1 MIRKESELSVRR
13 QCELLGI
20 PRSQL
25 YYEAKEADPA
35 AAERKEEILARID
48 YWHTMMPALG
58 ARRLR
63 TKLKDDGYDVTRK
76 SIRKYM
82 EEMGI
87 CAVYPKPN
95 LSRRNFQEGIMPYL
109 LRNYVAQ
116 FPNQVWSI
124 DITYIKMQK
133 SHMYLTAIIDWY
145 SRKIVGWRLA
155 DTLSTQP
162 VLEAVREA
170 VEQFGVPGILNS
182 DQGSQFTSEEY
193 RQLLQ
198 ELHIRQSMDGKGRW
212 ADNIMI
218 ERWFRSLKTEEIYP
232 KEFRSPREL
241 RKALKEYIRLYN
253 CERPHQSLDNAT
265 PDKVFYACFASVR
278 QVESSIA
285 C

>member
-1 MIRKESELSVRR
+1 M
-13 QCELLGI
+13 LGVT
-20 PRSQL
+20 RSQV
-25 YYEAKEADPA
+25 YYEPKEPNQA
-35 AAERKEEILARID
+35 ALERREEIMARID

-63 TKLKDDGYDVTRK
+63 AKLDGDGYSVTRK
-76 SIRKYM
+76 TVRRYM

-95 LSRRNFQEGIMPYL
+95 LSKRNFKEGIVPYL
-109 LRNYVAQ
+109 LRNYVAL

-124 DITYIKMQK
+124 DITYIKMYK
-133 SHMYLTAIIDWY
+133 SHMYLTAIIDWH
-145 SRKIVGWRLA
+145 SRKIVGWRLS

-182 DQGSQFTSEEY
+182 DQGSQFTSDDY

-232 KEFRSPREL
+232 KEYRTPREL
-241 RKALKEYIRLYN
+241 RKALEEHINLYN
-253 CERPHQSLDNAT
+253 KERPHQSLDNAT
-265 PDKVFYACFASVR
+265 PDRVFYACFANVTK
-278 QVESSIA
+278 EEELPTA

>member
-1 MIRKESELSVRR
+1 MSVRR
-13 QCELLGI
+13 QCELLGVT
-20 PRSQL
+20 RSQV
-25 YYEAKEADPA
+25 YYEPKEPDRA
-35 AAERKEEILARID
+35 AEERKEEILSRID

-63 TKLKDDGYDVTRK
+63 TKLKDDGYDVTRNT
-76 SIRKYM
+76 IRKYM
-82 EEMGI
+82 EQMGI

-95 LSRRNFQEGIMPYL
+95 LSKRNFKEGIVPYL

-124 DITYIKMQK
+124 DITYIKMHK
-133 SHMYLTAIIDWY
+133 SHMYLTAVIDWH
-145 SRKIVGWRLA
+145 SRKIVGWRLSDA
-155 DTLSTQP
+155 LSTQP

-182 DQGSQFTSEEY
+182 DQGSQFTSEDY

-232 KEFRSPREL
+232 REYHTPREL
-241 RKALKEYIRLYN
+241 RRALKEYISLYN
-253 CERPHQSLDNAT
+253 SERPHASLDNAT
-265 PDKVFYACFASVR
+265 PNKVFYACFASVSA
-278 QVESSIA
+278 EGLPSA

>member
-1 MIRKESELSVRR
+1 MRR
-13 QCELLGI
+13 QCELLGVT
-20 PRSQL
+20 RSQV
-25 YYEAKEADPA
+25 YYEAKEPNQA
-35 AAERKEEILARID
+35 AVERKEEIMGRID

-63 TKLKDDGYDVTRK
+63 AKLKDKDGYNVTRK
-76 SIRKYM
+76 TVRRYM

-95 LSRRNFQEGIMPYL
+95 LSKRSFKEGIVPYL
-109 LRNYVAQ
+109 LRNYVAL

-124 DITYIKMQK
+124 DITYIKMYK
-133 SHMYLTAIIDWY
+133 SHMYLTAIIDWH
-145 SRKIVGWRLA
+145 SRKIVGWRLS

-170 VEQFGVPGILNS
+170 VEHYGYPGILNS
-182 DQGSQFTSEEY
+182 DQGSQFTSEDY
-193 RQLLQ
+193 RQLLR
-198 ELHIRQSMDGKGRW
+198 ELHIRQSMDGRGRW

-232 KEFRSPREL
+232 KEYRTPREL
-241 RKALKEYIRLYN
+241 RKALSEYINLYN
-253 CERPHQSLDNAT
+253 KERPHQSLDNAT
-265 PDKVFYACFASVR
+265 PDKVFYACFANVTS
-278 QVESSIA
+278 EEELATA

>member
-1 MIRKESELSVRR
+1 MRR
-13 QCELLGI
+13 QCELLGVT
-20 PRSQL
+20 RSQV
-25 YYEAKEADPA
+25 YYEPKEPDQA
-35 AAERKEEILARID
+35 AVERKEAIMARID
-48 YWHTMMPALG
+48 YWHTKMPALG

-63 TKLKDDGYDVTRK
+63 AKLDDKDGYSLSRK
-76 SIRKYM
+76 TVRKYM

-95 LSRRNFQEGIMPYL
+95 LSKRNFKEGIVPYL

-124 DITYIKMQK
+124 DITYIKMYK
-133 SHMYLTAIIDWY
+133 SHMYLTAIIDWH
-145 SRKIVGWRLA
+145 SRKIVGWRLS

-182 DQGSQFTSEEY
+182 DQGSQFTSEDY

-232 KEFRSPREL
+232 KEYRSPKEL
-241 RKALKEYIRLYN
+241 RKALTEYINLYN
-253 CERPHQSLDNAT
+253 QERPHQSLDNAT
-265 PDKVFYACFASVR
+265 PDKVFYACFASVTG
-278 QVESSIA
+278 EEELSAA